1 MMPTE
6 KRQVLSATGKEGDNP
21 DTIVI
26 TRSKCKLTIA
36 EFIMV
41 MKIYNRYIL
50 HETSTK
56 ISEQIWKME
65 KNSTSNTWIK
75 TVWIQYLLNL
85 ERTKYN

>member
-50 HETSTK
+50 HKTST
-56 ISEQIWKME
+56 
-65 KNSTSNTWIK
+65 
-75 TVWIQYLLNL
+75 
-85 ERTKYN
+85 